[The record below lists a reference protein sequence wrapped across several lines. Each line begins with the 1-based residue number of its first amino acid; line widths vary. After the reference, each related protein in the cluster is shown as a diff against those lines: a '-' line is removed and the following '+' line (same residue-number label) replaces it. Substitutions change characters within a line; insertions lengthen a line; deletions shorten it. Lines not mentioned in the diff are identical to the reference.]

1 MEGEYDTALAYYNKG
16 FKQRPDIQAFQ
27 DGIFKSQDAM
37 NRGLGSGNRIIQ
49 FTVCSPLF
57 INTIYVIIL

>member
-37 NRGLGSGNRIIQ
+37 NRGLGSGNDPNLI
-49 FTVCSPLF
+49 V
-57 INTIYVIIL
+57 NTFHVIIL